1 VSDRLAL
8 LWRKLDHLAR
18 MREYLLYSIEQVR
31 EIVTIGDWKGLSP
44 AQHESLAA
52 FRVRFSEFQEHIGK
66 TMKAIAVEE
75 EKPSEP
81 FTAVLL
87 YMEKIGCLD
96 SVERWKEIRELRNA
110 VNHEYQDD
118 PEALRTFFS
127 CMLDR
132 SPELLRWLDLLV
144 QFCRRTY
151 PEPPHHKP

>member
-8 LWRKLDHLAR
+8 RWRKL
-18 MREYLLYSIEQVR
+18 
-31 EIVTIGDWKGLSP
+31 
-44 AQHESLAA
+44 
-52 FRVRFSEFQEHIGK
+52 
-66 TMKAIAVEE
+66 EE

-132 SPELLRWLDLLV
+132 SPDLLRWLDRVV
-144 QFCRRTY
+144 QFCRQTY
-151 PEPPHHKP
+151 RHNPQVEP